1 MRRLATAHGCCKCK
15 LTGPRQRNATT
26 SLQDAAEPLH
36 VRLRTQGHFCAAL
49 AIRDSSAM
57 LGLPAFM

>member
-1 MRRLATAHGCCKCK
+1 MRRLATVHGCCKCK

-36 VRLRTQGHFCAAL
+36 VRLHK
-49 AIRDSSAM
+49 AISVLHSPFVI
-57 LGLPAFM
+57 LVPC